1 MGIINDDKIQAFFD
15 ILNNE
20 KANYISK
27 YPDAGVV
34 ADVDS
39 LRLKVVVRLY
49 VMDKKGKDEEK
60 MKWSCDYCALQDSNV
75 ESIAFTAHT
84 VLKKFKKYL
93 DDHSVDFGEFVE
105 GPGMQLPLDLNAAP
119 IVGEDDSLF
128 EKKKAAA
135 PTEFTEKNV
144 DMEKLKSITSDL
156 VDEKCFNNEKK
167 ERPDKDIYYCNIAR
181 DVATRSTCL
190 RRKYGAVI
198 VKNDR
203 IVSTGY
209 NGAPRGAANCCDKGV
224 CKRQE
229 LNVPA
234 GERYELCVA
243 IHAEQNA
250 IMQAGFELTNGATL
264 YLAGINADGTD
275 IDKPDCC
282 MMCKRMV
289 INAGIKRI
297 FFRQPDGTVRTL
309 NPMERWIKEI

>member
-1 MGIINDDKIQAFFD
+1 MGIINDNMVQAFFD
-15 ILNNE
+15 ILNSE

-27 YPDAGVV
+27 YPDAGIVS
-34 ADVDS
+34 DIDH
-39 LRLKVVVRLY
+39 LRNKIIVRLY

-60 MKWSCDYCALQDSNV
+60 MKWSCDYHALKDANL
-75 ESIAFTAHT
+75 ESMALTAHM
-84 VLKKFKKYL
+84 VLEKFKKYL
-93 DDHSVDFGEFVE
+93 DEHSVDFGEFVE

-119 IVGEDDSLF
+119 IVGEDESLF
-128 EKKKAAA
+128 DKKK
-135 PTEFTEKNV
+135 V

-156 VDEKCFNNEKK
+156 VEEKCFNNEKK

-190 RRKYGAVI
+190 RRKYCAVI
-198 VKNDR
+198 VKIDR
-203 IVSTGY
+203 FVSTGY

-250 IMQAGFELTNGATL
+250 IMQAGFELTNDATL
-264 YLAGINADGTD
+264 YLAGINADSTD

-297 FFRQPDGTVRTL
+297 FFRQADGTVRTL
-309 NPMERWIKEI
+309 NPVERWIKEI

>member
-15 ILNNE
+15 IIMNE

-27 YPDAGVV
+27 YHGAGVV
-34 ADVDS
+34 ADIDS
-39 LRLKVVVRLY
+39 LRNKIVVRLY
-49 VMDKKGKDEEK
+49 VMDEKGKDEEK
-60 MKWSCDYCALQDSNV
+60 MKWSCDYNVLKDSNLN
-75 ESIAFTAHT
+75 SMALTAHI
-84 VLKKFKKYL
+84 VLEKFKKYL
-93 DDHSVDFGEFVE
+93 DEHGVDFGEFME
-105 GPGMQLPLDLNAAP
+105 GPGMQLPLDLNVAP
-119 IVGEDDSLF
+119 VVGEDESLF
-128 EKKKAAA
+128 EKKKA
-135 PTEFTEKNV
+135 PSSELTEENV
-144 DMEKLKSITSDL
+144 DTEKLKAITTDL
-156 VDEKCFNNEKK
+156 VDEKCFVKEKK

-190 RRKYGAVI
+190 RRQYGAVI

-209 NGAPRGAANCCDKGV
+209 NGAPRGAVNCCDKGV
-224 CKRQE
+224 CKREE

-250 IMQAGFELTNGATL
+250 IMSAGFELTNGATL
-264 YLAGINADGTD
+264 YLAGINADGSD

-309 NPMERWIKEI
+309 NPVERWIKEI

>member
-1 MGIINDDKIQAFFD
+1 MGIINDNMVQAFFD
-15 ILNNE
+15 ILNSE

-27 YPDAGVV
+27 YPDAGIVS
-34 ADVDS
+34 DIDH
-39 LRLKVVVRLY
+39 LRNKIIVRLY

-60 MKWSCDYCALQDSNV
+60 MKWSCDYHALKDANL
-75 ESIAFTAHT
+75 ESMALTAHM
-84 VLKKFKKYL
+84 VLEKFKKYL
-93 DDHSVDFGEFVE
+93 DEHSVDFGEFVE

-119 IVGEDDSLF
+119 IVGEDESLF
-128 EKKKAAA
+128 DKKK
-135 PTEFTEKNV
+135 V

-156 VDEKCFNNEKK
+156 VEDKCFNNEKK

-250 IMQAGFELTNGATL
+250 IMQAGFELTNDATL
-264 YLAGINADGTD
+264 YLAGINADSTD

-297 FFRQPDGTVRTL
+297 FFRQADGTVRTL
-309 NPMERWIKEI
+309 NPVERWIKEI

>member
-1 MGIINDDKIQAFFD
+1 MGIINDNMVQAFFD
-15 ILNNE
+15 ILNSE

-27 YPDAGVV
+27 YPDAGIVS
-34 ADVDS
+34 DIDH
-39 LRLKVVVRLY
+39 LRNKIIVRLY

-60 MKWSCDYCALQDSNV
+60 MKWSCDYHALKDANL
-75 ESIAFTAHT
+75 ESMALTAHM
-84 VLKKFKKYL
+84 VLEKFKKYL
-93 DDHSVDFGEFVE
+93 DEHSVDFGEFVE

-119 IVGEDDSLF
+119 IVGEDESLF
-128 EKKKAAA
+128 DKKK
-135 PTEFTEKNV
+135 V

-156 VDEKCFNNEKK
+156 VEEKCFNNEKK

-250 IMQAGFELTNGATL
+250 IMQAGFELTNDATL
-264 YLAGINADGTD
+264 YLAGINADSTD

-297 FFRQPDGTVRTL
+297 FFRQADGTVRTL
-309 NPMERWIKEI
+309 NPVERWIKEI

>member
-27 YPDAGVV
+27 YPDAGIV
-34 ADVDS
+34 ADIDG
-39 LRLKVVVRLY
+39 LRNKIIVRLY
-49 VMDKKGKDEEK
+49 VIDKKGKDEEK
-60 MKWSCDYCALQDSNV
+60 MKWSCDYNVLKDANVNSMAL
-75 ESIAFTAHT
+75 TAHI
-84 VLKKFKKYL
+84 VLEKFKKYL
-93 DDHSVDFGEFVE
+93 DEHSVDFGEFVE

-119 IVGEDDSLF
+119 IVGKDESLF
-128 EKKKAAA
+128 EKKKEAVPA
-135 PTEFTEKNV
+135 EFNKENV
-144 DMEKLKSITSDL
+144 DMTKLKTMTSDL
-156 VDEKCFNNEKK
+156 VDEKCFNKD
-167 ERPDKDIYYCNIAR
+167 RPDKDIYYCNIAR

-289 INAGIKRI
+289 INAGIKRV
-297 FFRQPDGTVRTL
+297 FFRQPDGTVHTL
-309 NPMERWIKEI
+309 NPVERWIKEI